1 MGFQST
7 STLQY
12 SGKKENVYQ
21 TISALILVFIKHY
34 ENTYKQRNNLP
45 SNASE
50 KKRRQWLIKYL
61 DTVTFWKDSER
72 QIGTHHGNR
81 TENTKKT
88 VRKYKEKIQGMS
100 GTQVAWCDQRCM
112 KKMNGK
118 EDLRNGTNKP

>member
-1 MGFQST
+1 M
-7 STLQY
+7 
-12 SGKKENVYQ
+12 YQ

-88 VRKYKEKIQGMS
+88 MRKYKEKIQGMS
-100 GTQVAWCDQRCM
+100 GTQVAWCD
-112 KKMNGK
+112 
-118 EDLRNGTNKP
+118 